1 MGKSASPSFKPPVS
15 APTEPPVEKAD
26 APELSADAE
35 EREDEWIEQP
45 WLPPLLTRR
54 VALPTAFFAVLF
66 AVVVG
71 LSGGG
76 AGPITL
82 GLQIGLAALL
92 VVLTATDL
100 LVQRLPDA
108 LVLPAYPIAL
118 LATIGATLAGEV
130 SWHQVLVAA
139 ACMAGAWL
147 LFYGIAFFTGGLGFG
162 DVKLAGLIG
171 LVLGLQGIG
180 NAIAGTFM
188 LPCLCAVPV
197 LLVLLARDIGRK
209 TGVPFGPLLAI
220 GTILALILHQNVT
233 DTYTVLSWKF

>member
-1 MGKSASPSFKPPVS
+1 MGKSVSPSFKSATSTVIDPPADVV
-15 APTEPPVEKAD
+15 EPPAPPAEVE
-26 APELSADAE
+26 EL
-35 EREDEWIEQP
+35 EDQWVEQP
-45 WLPPLLTRR
+45 WLPPLLRPK
-54 VALPTAFFAVLF
+54 VAAPTLIGAALS

-76 AGPITL
+76 PGRITL
-82 GLQIGLAALL
+82 SLQIALAVLL

-118 LATIGATLAGEV
+118 LAGAAAALTDEV
-130 SWHQVLVAA
+130 SWHQMLVAA

-147 LFYGIAFFTGGLGFG
+147 LFYAIAFFTGGLGFG

-171 LVLGLQGIG
+171 FVLGLQGIG

-188 LPCLCAVPV
+188 LPSLCAVPV
-197 LLVLLARDIGRK
+197 LLILLTRGIGRK
-209 TGVPFGPLLAI
+209 TGVPFGPLLTI